1 MMRSIYTAGRNVTHR
16 LPSWCNPS
24 QPCTRWP
31 VLRFNTSLIRAQ
43 HDAPHSQEGRSTS
56 RPQADVQQPLP
67 IDKKPQSALRDT
79 KINTDDSPAGPAQG
93 VSGQSSQTPTTDTR
107 DASQPCPPFTC
118 EECGSN
124 FRTQQGLRD
133 HQLINKSQQ
142 GLRGQAGGCKH
153 RLSVAGLKVNP
164 RVLKHQDPRDLRL
177 TVGLGEKI
185 LEISSRDLEPSPV
198 VVSQDSGYQVVSTFD
213 IKPGEASRISV
224 PGQ

>member
-1 MMRSIYTAGRNVTHR
+1 MRSIYTAGRNVTHR

-153 RLSVAGLKVNP
+153 RLSVAGLKVGSNVSKP
-164 RVLKHQDPRDLRL
+164 Q
-177 TVGLGEKI
+177 G
-185 LEISSRDLEPSPV
+185 
-198 VVSQDSGYQVVSTFD
+198 VVSLTTSILWNALYSLTHSGDVTGQSTCLETS
-213 IKPGEASRISV
+213 GSS
-224 PGQ
+224 